1 MSSRPS
7 GEDEDGRPDDHW
19 YSDPL
24 LHGRLAMTA
33 PVQELRPESPAEI
46 VAALDLGSGSSLQEI
61 AERVAQIYGKPLIF
75 EGLEEKGWGSLTA
88 LWVDQPDQ
96 GLIFYR
102 KRDPHVYRAHCIFH
116 EFGHILLGHYWCNAG
131 QQTGMNLWGRD
142 RVYARTLEVLGNAA
156 RTNKVEQ
163 AAEDIAFL
171 LGRIL
176 HRPDSEAARFSAVF
190 G

>member
-1 MSSRPS
+1 
-7 GEDEDGRPDDHW
+7 
-19 YSDPL
+19 
-24 LHGRLAMTA
+24 MTA

-46 VAALDLGSGSSLQEI
+46 VAALELAPGSSLQEI
-61 AERVAQIYGKPLIF
+61 ASRVAQIYGKRLVF

-102 KRDPHVYRAHCIFH
+102 QRDPQVYRAHCIFH
-116 EFGHILLGHYWCNAG
+116 EFGHILLGHYWCSAG
-131 QQTGMNLWGRD
+131 QQMGMNLWGD
-142 RVYARTLEVLGNAA
+142 GRVYARTLEVLGNAA
-156 RTNKVEQ
+156 RTNEVEQ

-171 LGRIL
+171 FGRIL
-176 HRPDSEAARFSAVF
+176 HKSSSEAAQFSAVF